1 MTASDWTMQFLADIT
16 GAPVDRPRVLET
28 TALGVAWLAGTQV
41 GLYPGQVEFAK
52 NWALERRFEPAMA
65 PDVRD
70 ERYAGWK
77 DAVRRTLSSGGA

>member
-1 MTASDWTMQFLADIT
+1 MQFLADIT

-28 TALGVAWLAGTQV
+28 TALGVAWLAGMRA
-41 GLYPGQVEFAK
+41 GLYPGQAEFAK
-52 NWALERRFEPAMA
+52 NWALERRFEPVMA
-65 PDVRD
+65 KAQRD